1 MVTIVIVSALSPYQE
16 LKTFKSGQISKE
28 KNGKYLHWKQH
39 IGNEFCIHPSPKE
52 PVGLRLATLALTQ
65 TYGVRKLPS
74 TGPMMT
80 NVEYTD
86 GKAIVAFDNARAGLF
101 PTFEQLEG
109 FEIAEADKKFYPAK
123 AKVVG
128 RSNKVE
134 VQSEQVPQPI
144 AVRYAFRN
152 YVGNITLRNTF
163 GLSAFPF
170 RTDTWDD
177 VK

>member
-16 LKTFKSGQISKE
+16 SKTFKSGQISKK

-39 IGNEFCIHPSPKE
+39 IGNELCIHPSPKE

-86 GKAIVAFDNARAGLF
+86 GKAIVAFDNARAGPVSYTHLTL
-101 PTFEQLEG
+101 PTKLE
-109 FEIAEADKKFYPAK
+109 
-123 AKVVG
+123 V
-128 RSNKVE
+128 
-134 VQSEQVPQPI
+134 
-144 AVRYAFRN
+144 
-152 YVGNITLRNTF
+152 
-163 GLSAFPF
+163 
-170 RTDTWDD
+170 
-177 VK
+177 

>member
-16 LKTFKSGQISKE
+16 LDIQKRTEFEG

-109 FEIAEADKKFYPAK
+109 FDIQ
-123 AKVVG
+123 
-128 RSNKVE
+128 N
-134 VQSEQVPQPI
+134 
-144 AVRYAFRN
+144 RYM
-152 YVGNITLRNTF
+152 G
-163 GLSAFPF
+163 
-170 RTDTWDD
+170 
-177 VK
+177 

>member
-16 LKTFKSGQISKE
+16 SKTFKSGQISKK

-39 IGNEFCIHPSPKE
+39 IGNELCIHPSPKE

-86 GKAIVAFDNARAGLF
+86 GKAMLVPDYS
-101 PTFEQLEG
+101 P
-109 FEIAEADKKFYPAK
+109 
-123 AKVVG
+123 
-128 RSNKVE
+128 RSNNWKD
-134 VQSEQVPQPI
+134 S
-144 AVRYAFRN
+144 
-152 YVGNITLRNTF
+152 T
-163 GLSAFPF
+163 F

>member
-16 LKTFKSGQISKE
+16 LKTFKSGQSSKE
-28 KNGKYLHWKQH
+28 KMGS
-39 IGNEFCIHPSPKE
+39 IFTGNTISAMSSVSPKE

-109 FEIAEADKKFYPAK
+109 FDIQ
-123 AKVVG
+123 
-128 RSNKVE
+128 N
-134 VQSEQVPQPI
+134 
-144 AVRYAFRN
+144 RYM
-152 YVGNITLRNTF
+152 G
-163 GLSAFPF
+163 
-170 RTDTWDD
+170 
-177 VK
+177 

>member
-16 LKTFKSGQISKE
+16 SKTFKSGQISKK

-39 IGNEFCIHPSPKE
+39 IGNELCIHPSPKE

-101 PTFEQLEG
+101 PTLEQLEG
-109 FEIAEADKKFYPAK
+109 FDIQ
-123 AKVVG
+123 
-128 RSNKVE
+128 N
-134 VQSEQVPQPI
+134 
-144 AVRYAFRN
+144 RYM
-152 YVGNITLRNTF
+152 G
-163 GLSAFPF
+163 
-170 RTDTWDD
+170 
-177 VK
+177 